1 MDAVI
6 SIGGQSFVDGLVR
19 ILGPALQPLR
29 APMPLALPGLSN
41 SFLSVRNIQP
51 VFPSAQAGT
60 IELDLQIDLTAEV
73 LLVASVRAGTVNITL
88 GNGTVTWPGT
98 SGTVTEQERAGTLAI
113 NQNPNAG
120 TETGTIA
127 GVNTVLTMAL
137 NQLSGSVRLPAPTN
151 PTSLNIN
158 QIVGSIQLPAGTGN
172 LGLPLPAVVPVAV
185 DFTRDAPL
193 RAHVFLSPVVNN
205 QGTAVDTP
213 INARTGFGL
222 VFHIEQAT
230 AQVDALAGNA
240 VTALQAALTNA
251 FNTLASQL
259 LQGLP
264 ALTQP
269 ATNLPIVVT
278 NVTNAIPAAAQT
290 MLVDAFRSLKARTGR
305 LIFPVPAAGSSCDVG
320 ALPTDGKARIFLA
333 AGSPVL
339 QIGLDRLPIPP
350 PPSPGSTFLPFTPT
364 ATVDTGVLLTNIFV
378 RDLLAC
384 LIEKFPNLSLPLLP
398 PTLSPATTV
407 TPVTATWTGVTLT
420 VGPLAFTGTMTL
432 TIAGTPAGPGLP
444 PSPKSITLAFALGAA
459 VGAPLVIFPA
469 LTATLAFALPI
480 AFDLNELASIT
491 SLRLTTPVPPV
502 PPPPTFTFGMG
513 AGLIVVFVAL
523 AIGLLLPAFAVPF
536 PIAWP
541 GFAFLAAFVLAFPF
555 IVTGI
560 VGGLL
565 ATNVAQ
571 VLGGAHRLLKSPA
584 ALPPGIFEAFG
595 NLVPT
600 TMVVDDLDAAGVLR
614 TPSSP
619 WAVLP
624 LVTRRREPPPPPP
637 EGGGEGE
644 PPVPP
649 SPPDTPITP
658 VPGHGTTRGH

>member
-41 SFLSVRNIQP
+41 SFLSVRNIKP

-73 LLVASVRAGTVNITL
+73 LLVASVAAGTVNITL

-98 SGTVTEQERAGTLAI
+98 SGTVTEQMRAGTLVI
-113 NQNPNAG
+113 NQNSNAG

-137 NQLSGSVRLPAPTN
+137 NQLSGSVSLPAPTN
-151 PTSLNIN
+151 PTTLNVN

-185 DFTRDAPL
+185 DFTRNADPMRDRPL
-193 RAHVFLSPVVNN
+193 RARVFLSPVVNS
-205 QGTAVDTP
+205 QGAAADTP
-213 INARTGFGL
+213 INAGTGFGL
-222 VFHIEQAT
+222 VFDIGEAT
-230 AQVDALAGNA
+230 AQVDLDAAAVIALQ
-240 VTALQAALTNA
+240 TALSDA
-251 FNTLASQL
+251 FNTLAGQL

-269 ATNLPIVVT
+269 ATNLLNVVT
-278 NVTNAIPAAAQT
+278 NVTNAIPAAAKT
-290 MLVDAFRSLKARTGR
+290 MLEDAFRSLKARTGR
-305 LIFPVPAAGSSCDVG
+305 LIFPRPAAGSSCDVG
-320 ALPTDGKARIFLA
+320 ALPTDGKARITLV

-350 PPSPGSTFLPFTPT
+350 PSPFPPFTPT
-364 ATVDTGVLLTNIFV
+364 ATVDTGVTLTNIFV

-398 PTLSPATTV
+398 PTFSPATTV
-407 TPVTATWTGVTLT
+407 TPVTATWPGVTLT
-420 VGPLAFTGTMTL
+420 LGPLAFTGTMTL

-444 PSPKSITLAFALGAA
+444 PAGKTITLAFALAAA
-459 VGAPLVIFPA
+459 VGAPVVLGPA

-491 SLRLTTPVPPV
+491 SLRLTAPAPPA
-502 PPPPTFTFGMG
+502 FTLSMG
-513 AGLIVVFVAL
+513 AGLIAVFVAL
-523 AIGLLLPAFAVPF
+523 ALALGLPAFAVPF
-536 PIAWP
+536 PIVWP
-541 GFAFLAAFVLAFPF
+541 GFVALAVFVIAFPF

-560 VGGLL
+560 VGGLV

-600 TMVVDDLDAAGVLR
+600 TMVIDDLDAAGVLR
-614 TPSSP
+614 TPTSP

-624 LVTRRREPPPPPP
+624 LVTQRRDQPPPPP
-637 EGGGEGE
+637 EGGGEGK
-644 PPVPP
+644 PPVSP
-649 SPPDTPITP
+649 SPKDTPITP
-658 VPGHGTTRGH
+658 VPGHGTTRAH